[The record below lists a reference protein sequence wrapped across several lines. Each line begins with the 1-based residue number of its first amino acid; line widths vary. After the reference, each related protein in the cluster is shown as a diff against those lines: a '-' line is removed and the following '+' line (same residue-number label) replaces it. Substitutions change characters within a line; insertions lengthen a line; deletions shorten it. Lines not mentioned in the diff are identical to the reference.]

1 MNRVTLIG
9 NLGNDAELKTFG
21 DGNSVLN
28 FSVATSE
35 KWTDKVSG
43 EKKEKT
49 EWHRCK
55 LFGKRAGALANH
67 LLKGTKIAV
76 TGSIETRS
84 YDKDGQKLYVT
95 EIKVLDVEFCGGPKN
110 GGGQAAA
117 EDPDGLGD
125 PGDAGDGAEIPF

>member
-35 KWTDKVSG
+35 KWKDKEG
-43 EKKEKT
+43 NKQEKT

-55 LFGKRAGALANH
+55 LFGKRAPALANH
-67 LLKGTKIAV
+67 LLKGTKVAV
-76 TGSIETRS
+76 IGSIETRS
-84 YDKDGQKLYVT
+84 YEKDGQKLYVT

-110 GGGQAAA
+110 GGAPAAA
-117 EDPDGLGD
+117 ADDPDGLGSPD
-125 PGDAGDGAEIPF
+125 EGDAEIPF